1 VSESKAA
8 SNNTS
13 PEYQEP
19 VVYIVDDMEQV
30 QDIIYLILKN
40 EGIRAEKF
48 SSGEI
53 FLAQDAIGHVGCLV
67 LDNQMPG
74 MSGLDVQV
82 ELHKRN
88 NPIPIIFISGDSRYS
103 DVVDAVR
110 EGAFYFLQ
118 KPFTR
123 SELLSRVREA
133 IEESQRRQQK
143 LTHSL
148 KYQGMIA
155 TLTSREKQVYQ
166 LVTSGQ
172 TNKVIAD
179 TLGISNGT
187 VEFHRANMMKKLGAR
202 TLADLMEISRSLGD

>member
-1 VSESKAA
+1 MAQQGISAD
-8 SNNTS
+8 
-13 PEYQEP
+13 PEP

-40 EGIRAEKF
+40 EGIRGEKF
-48 SSGEI
+48 SSGEN
-53 FLAQDAIGHVGCLV
+53 FLAQKEISEIGCLI

-74 MSGLDVQV
+74 MSGLDVQG
-82 ELHKRN
+82 ELLKRN
-88 NPIPIIFISGDSRYS
+88 NPIPILFISGDSRYS

-133 IEESQRRQQK
+133 IAESRRRHEQRIHSTQYESLIDS
-143 LTHSL
+143 LT
-148 KYQGMIA
+148 
-155 TLTSREKQVYQ
+155 TREREVYQ

-202 TLADLMEISRSLGD
+202 SLADLMAISRNIGK